1 MIEVKN
7 LNKSFTDKHVLY
19 GINATL
25 LSGKNNLIIGASG
38 CGKSVLLKCL
48 VGLEKPQTGSI
59 LFDNRDILN
68 MNPVELRVVRKEI
81 GMLFQG
87 TALFDSLTVE
97 QNIEFPLRFFSKMT
111 PAERKDRVNFCL
123 ERVNLPNVNKK
134 YPSEISGGMKKRV
147 GIARAIALDI
157 KYLFCDEPNSG
168 LDPITSRVID
178 ELINEITKE
187 YQITNIVA
195 SHDMK
200 TVFDIGDHILFM
212 YKGKLWWEGNKE
224 DFRHA
229 VKEVEELKLF
239 IDASYF
245 E

>member
-19 GINATL
+19 DINATL

-123 ERVNLPNVNKK
+123 ERVNLPNVN
-134 YPSEISGGMKKRV
+134 
-147 GIARAIALDI
+147 
-157 KYLFCDEPNSG
+157 
-168 LDPITSRVID
+168 
-178 ELINEITKE
+178 
-187 YQITNIVA
+187 
-195 SHDMK
+195 
-200 TVFDIGDHILFM
+200 
-212 YKGKLWWEGNKE
+212 
-224 DFRHA
+224 
-229 VKEVEELKLF
+229 
-239 IDASYF
+239 
-245 E
+245 

>member
-1 MIEVKN
+1 MIEVKK
-7 LNKSFTDKHVLY
+7 LNKSFADKHVLFD
-19 GINATL
+19 INSEF
-25 LSGKNNLIIGASG
+25 LSGKNNIIIGASG

-48 VGLEKPQTGSI
+48 VGLLKPEQGEIFFDKRSI
-59 LFDNRDILN
+59 LEINE
-68 MNPVELRVVRKEI
+68 VELREIRKEM

-87 TALFDSLTVE
+87 TALFDSLNVE
-97 QNIEFPLRFFSKMT
+97 ENIEFPLRFFSNMS

-123 ERVNLPNVNKK
+123 ERVNMVGVNKK

-168 LDPITSRVID
+168 LDPITSRLID
-178 ELINEITKE
+178 ELINEITIE
-187 YQITNIVA
+187 YQITNVIA

-200 TVFDIGDHILFM
+200 TVFDIGDHILFLH
-212 YKGKLWWEGNKE
+212 KGAVGWEGSKA

-229 VKEVEELKLF
+229 IKEVKELKEF